1 MAGSLASGIHFG
13 ILVHGGLHVTAAV
26 REAVK
31 VMSIGFRIQQEFV
44 FLQKSKA
51 VLGAML
57 LLLAVSSISIG
68 LGLDYVAQERQEIKE
83 LIELDTEQR
92 AYKRSQ
98 AYDWGGAAYDA
109 FHAAWNAPSDLTF
122 AAIGQRDLNP
132 TMMRIRALA
141 VEGQIYETD
150 SINPELALSGRFDF
164 AFVIAYLLPLIVI
177 FVFYDLVASE
187 RESGRLNLLTVSAEN
202 QRAIWMPRISLRI
215 LGILIAVLTPLC
227 FGGLVEGTTI
237 STILSASL
245 AVLLQLGIWTA
256 LVLAIA
262 MRSALRSES
271 IASISVGVWVILTL
285 AIPIAGKAFIENSVT
300 GIKGAEVA
308 LVQREAVNDAWDL
321 PKAATM
327 EPFYASHPEWSDSEP
342 MTDAWHWKWYYA
354 FQQVGDES
362 AADLAREY
370 RETMLARDDM
380 TAAIAWVSPAVAIQ
394 RQLEALAQTNLNASL
409 AFEDQV
415 RSYHEQIR
423 RAYYPVLFREVPF
436 SKERLAQI
444 NIPDFSEAAW
454 LDSD

>member
-1 MAGSLASGIHFG
+1 
-13 ILVHGGLHVTAAV
+13 
-26 REAVK
+26 
-31 VMSIGFRIQQEFV
+31 MSIGFRIQQEFV

-370 RETMLARDDM
+370 RKTMLARDDM

>member
-1 MAGSLASGIHFG
+1 
-13 ILVHGGLHVTAAV
+13 
-26 REAVK
+26 
-31 VMSIGFRIQQEFV
+31 MSIGFRIQQEFV